1 MRLNVWK
8 YFKKKKKTL
17 FNETHKGV
25 FMAEMK
31 PDKKSLKNILVAED
45 DAYYQIPIYQR
56 PYQWT
61 EENCE
66 KLLDDLLSSYECYKE
81 SDYFCGS
88 LVLIAIGIDSETN
101 ATTYDIVDGQQRL
114 STFILLAK
122 VLATLYNKDL
132 NTTSRGLLEKSL
144 GDTDGEKRKRLI
156 FDTIGLNAEKDFQNA
171 LDFFDDLDASKG
183 KNSKSNDPSKGK
195 NSYLKNAICLK
206 NYLEKKEIVDINDFI
221 RWLYF
226 KVIFIKTTCSNISM
240 ALRIFSVLN
249 ARGLPLHA
257 IDVFKVE
264 LLKKLA
270 KEKDQEDF
278 VYRWNALRQKCS
290 ENESKFPKRKENK
303 REKNAAEILF
313 SWYLTYLH
321 PVTSGKN
328 MEERLADQ
336 FERLNKTPLE
346 YLKGVEDFYNAYCE
360 VLEMQDRHAHL
371 LSYLAS
377 DFWHIIL
384 CTSILHNYSQSE
396 IETLKELLVKFYY
409 QNWVAEQKEPKK
421 QTNCNIINALKEK
434 KNIDDIISIV
444 KQYLDK
450 NKITQNFR
458 EKLKDDH
465 LYEKHKKSSKNSWL
479 KSILILVEYF
489 MSDDPKPKR
498 IQMDKNLHVEHI
510 LPQKSDPS
518 SQWAKDFSEEER
530 ERYTHSLAN
539 LTLLGGKKNTNA
551 SNLDFQDKKKIYMGE
566 EIRLNKKKP
575 FRVMTCY
582 KMTIDIAH
590 HYTEWTPKSLE
601 KREKE
606 LIEIIESV
614 LTL

>member
-1 MRLNVWK
+1 
-8 YFKKKKKTL
+8 
-17 FNETHKGV
+17 
-25 FMAEMK
+25 MAEMK
-31 PDKKSLKNILVAED
+31 PDKKSLKKILVVGND
-45 DAYYQIPIYQR
+45 TYYQIPIYQR
-56 PYQWT
+56 PYQWGK
-61 EENCE
+61 EQCKELLNDLFEN
-66 KLLDDLLSSYECYKE
+66 YEDYRE
-81 SDYFCGS
+81 DDYFCGS
-88 LVLIAIGIDSETN
+88 LVFIQPDEGN
-101 ATTYDIVDGQQRL
+101 KTYDIVDDQQRL

-122 VLATLYNKDL
+122 VLTTLYSERLDPMIQEYLQESWSDRHEDGKKKKRERLDFDL
-132 NTTSRGLLEKSL
+132 VGS
-144 GDTDGEKRKRLI
+144 
-156 FDTIGLNAEKDFQNA
+156 NAKKDFQEA

-183 KNSKSNDPSKGK
+183 ENSKSNDPSKGK

-206 NYLEKKEIVDINDFI
+206 NYLEKKEIADINDFI

-264 LLKKLA
+264 LLKKLV
-270 KEKDQEDF
+270 KEKDQEEF
-278 VYRWNALRQKCS
+278 VSRWNALRQKCS
-290 ENESKFPKRKENK
+290 ENKSKFPKRKENK

-321 PVTSGKN
+321 PKTGGKN

-377 DFWHIIL
+377 DFWRIIL
-384 CTSILHNYSQSE
+384 CTSILHNYSDQD
-396 IETLKELLVKFYY
+396 IEALKELLVKFYY

-479 KSILILVEYF
+479 RPILILVEYF

-498 IQMDKNLHVEHI
+498 IQTNDFHIEHI
-510 LPQKSDPS
+510 LPQKPTLS

-539 LTLLGGKKNTNA
+539 LTLLGGKKNTKD
-551 SNLDFQDKKKIYMGE
+551 SNLDFKDKKKIYMGE
-566 EIRLNKKKP
+566 EIRL
-575 FRVMTCY
+575 RVMTCY
-582 KMTIDIAH
+582 DTTKDIAH

-601 KREKE
+601 KREKD
-606 LIEIIESV
+606 LMSIIESV

>member
-1 MRLNVWK
+1 
-8 YFKKKKKTL
+8 
-17 FNETHKGV
+17 
-25 FMAEMK
+25 MAEIK
-31 PDKKSLKNILVAED
+31 LDKKSLREILVVGNGT
-45 DAYYQIPIYQR
+45 YYQIPIYQR
-56 PYQWT
+56 PYQWGKEQC
-61 EENCE
+61 EE
-66 KLLDDLLSSYECYKE
+66 LLNDLFENYDHGE
-81 SDYFCGS
+81 DNYFCGS
-88 LVLIAIGIDSETN
+88 LVFIQSDKDNKT
-101 ATTYDIVDGQQRL
+101 DIVDGQQRL

-122 VLATLYNKDL
+122 VLATLY
-132 NTTSRGLLEKSL
+132 SERL
-144 GDTDGEKRKRLI
+144 GSIIQEYLQESWSDRHEDEDGEKKKRKRLD
-156 FDTIGLNAEKDFQNA
+156 FDLVGSSAKKDFQDA

-183 KNSKSNDPSKGK
+183 EDSKSNAPSKGK
-195 NSYLKNAICLK
+195 NRYLKNAICLK
-206 NYLEKKEIVDINDFI
+206 NYLEKKEIENINDFI
-221 RWLYF
+221 KWLYF

-270 KEKDQEDF
+270 KEKDQEEF
-278 VYRWNALRQKCS
+278 VSRWNALRQKCS

-313 SWYLTYLH
+313 SWYLTYLN

-346 YLKGVEDFYNAYCE
+346 YLKIVEDFYNAYCE

-377 DFWHIIL
+377 DFWRIIL

-396 IETLKELLVKFYY
+396 KEALKELLIKFYY

-421 QTNCNIINALKEK
+421 QTSCNIINALKEK

-444 KQYLDK
+444 KQYLDE

-465 LYEKHKKSSKNSWL
+465 LYERHKKASKNSWL
-479 KSILILVEYF
+479 RPILILVEYF
-489 MSDDPKPKR
+489 MSDDPRPKR
-498 IQMDKNLHVEHI
+498 IEKDNFHVEHI
-510 LPQKSDPS
+510 LPQNPNLS

-530 ERYTHSLAN
+530 ELYTHSLAN
-539 LTLLGGKKNTNA
+539 LTLLGGEKNKEA
-551 SNLDFQDKKKIYMGE
+551 SNLDFKDKKKIYMGE
-566 EIRLNKKKP
+566 ENRLDKKKTS
-575 FRVMTCY
+575 RAMTCY

-606 LIEIIESV
+606 LIKIIESV

>member
-1 MRLNVWK
+1 MA
-8 YFKKKKKTL
+8 
-17 FNETHKGV
+17 NESIKGE
-25 FMAEMK
+25 ACQ
-31 PDKKSLKNILVAED
+31 LKGILATEFD
-45 DAYYQIPIYQR
+45 SYYRIPIYQR

-61 EENCE
+61 KENCK
-66 KLLDDLLSSYECYKE
+66 KLLDDLLSSYEYYKE

-88 LVLIAIGIDSETN
+88 LVLIVIDTDSETN
-101 ATTYDIVDGQQRL
+101 AETYDIVDGQQRL

-122 VLATLYNKDL
+122 VLATLYNNEVLNNKTSKDF
-132 NTTSRGLLEKSL
+132 LEKSL
-144 GDTDGEKRKRLI
+144 GDTDGEKRKRLT
-156 FDTIGLNAEKDFQNA
+156 FNTIWLNAKDDFQDA
-171 LDFFDDLDASKG
+171 LDFFDNLDASKG
-183 KNSKSNDPSKGK
+183 KDSKSNDPSKGK

-206 NYLEKKEIVDINDFI
+206 DYLEKKEIENINDFI
-221 RWLYF
+221 KWLYH
-226 KVIFIKTTCSNISM
+226 KVTFIKTTCPNISM

-257 IDVFKVE
+257 LDVFKAE

-270 KEKDQEDF
+270 KEKDQEEF
-278 VYRWNALRQKCS
+278 VSRWNALRQKCS
-290 ENESKFPKRKENK
+290 QNESKFPKRKENK

-313 SWYLTYLH
+313 SWYLTYLN

-336 FERLNKTPLE
+336 FERLDKSPSE

-360 VLEMQDRHAHL
+360 MLEMTDRHAHL

-377 DFWHIIL
+377 DFWRVIL
-384 CTSILHNYSQSE
+384 CTSILHHYSDQD
-396 IETLKELLVKFYY
+396 IEALKELLVKFYY
-409 QNWVAEQKEPKK
+409 QNWVAEQTEPKK
-421 QTNCNIINALKEK
+421 QTNCNIIKALKEK
-434 KNIDDIISIV
+434 QSVENIASIV
-444 KQYLDK
+444 KKYLDD

-465 LYEKHKKSSKNSWL
+465 LYEKHKKASKNSWL
-479 KSILILVEYF
+479 RPILILVEYSI
-489 MSDDPKPKR
+489 SDDPRPKR
-498 IQMDKNLHVEHI
+498 IEKGDFHVEHI
-510 LPQKSDPS
+510 LPQKPTLS

-530 ERYTHSLAN
+530 ECYTHSLAN
-539 LTLLGGKKNTNA
+539 LTLLGGKKNSQA
-551 SNLDFQDKKKIYMGE
+551 SNLDFKEKKKIYMGE

-575 FRVMTCY
+575 FKVMTCY

-601 KREKE
+601 KRKEE

-614 LTL
+614 LEL

>member
-1 MRLNVWK
+1 M
-8 YFKKKKKTL
+8 T
-17 FNETHKGV
+17 NESIKGE
-25 FMAEMK
+25 AYQ
-31 PDKKSLKNILVAED
+31 LKDILATEFE
-45 DAYYQIPIYQR
+45 AYYQIPDYQR

-61 EENCE
+61 EKNCE

-88 LVLIAIGIDSETN
+88 LVLIAIGTDSATN
-101 ATTYDIVDGQQRL
+101 AKTYDVVDGQQRL

-122 VLATLYNKDL
+122 VLATLYNNEVL
-132 NTTSRGLLEKSL
+132 NDKTSRDFLEKSL
-144 GDTDGEKRKRLI
+144 GDTDGEKRKRLT
-156 FDTIGLNAEKDFQNA
+156 FNTIGLNAKDDFQGA

-206 NYLEKKEIVDINDFI
+206 DYLRKKEVENINAFI
-221 RWLYF
+221 KWLYF
-226 KVIFIKTTCSNISM
+226 KVVFIKTTCPNISM

-270 KEKDQEDF
+270 NKKDQEEF
-278 VYRWNALRQKCS
+278 VSRWNALRQKCS

-313 SWYLTYLH
+313 SWYLTYLN
-321 PVTSGKN
+321 PVTGAKS

-336 FERLNKTPLE
+336 FERLNKPPLE
-346 YLKGVEDFYNAYCE
+346 YLKGIEDFYNAYVE
-360 VLEMQDRHAHL
+360 VLEMQDRHALL

-377 DFWHIIL
+377 DFWRIIL
-384 CTSILHNYSQSE
+384 CTSILHHYSDQD
-396 IETLKELLVKFYY
+396 IKALKELLVKFYY
-409 QNWVAEQKEPKK
+409 QNWVAEQTEPKK
-421 QTNCNIINALKEK
+421 QTNCNIIKAIKEK
-434 KNIDDIISIV
+434 QSVENIASIV
-444 KQYLDK
+444 KQYLDE

-479 KSILILVEYF
+479 RPILILVEYF

-498 IQMDKNLHVEHI
+498 IQTNDFHVEHI
-510 LPQKSDPS
+510 LPQNPDPS
-518 SQWAKDFSEEER
+518 SQWVKDFSEEER
-530 ERYTHSLAN
+530 KLFTHSLAN
-539 LTLLGGKKNTNA
+539 LTLLGGKKNSQA
-551 SNLDFQDKKKIYMGE
+551 SNLDFKDKKKIYMGE
-566 EIRLNKKKP
+566 EIRLSKKKT
-575 FRVMTCY
+575 FRAMTCY

-590 HYTEWTPKSLE
+590 HYTEWTPQSLE

-606 LIEIIESV
+606 LIEIIESA
-614 LTL
+614 LEL

>member
-1 MRLNVWK
+1 MV
-8 YFKKKKKTL
+8 
-17 FNETHKGV
+17 NEGIEGK
-25 FMAEMK
+25 ACQ
-31 PDKKSLKNILVAED
+31 LKDVLATKLGS
-45 DAYYQIPIYQR
+45 YYQIPDYQR

-66 KLLDDLLSSYECYKE
+66 KLLDDLFFSYECYTE

-88 LVLIAIGIDSETN
+88 LVLIATDKDRMTN
-101 ATTYDIVDGQQRL
+101 AETYDIVDGQQRL

-122 VLATLYNKDL
+122 VLATLYSERLDPIIQEYL
-132 NTTSRGLLEKSL
+132 QESWSDRHE
-144 GDTDGEKRKRLI
+144 DGEKKKRKRLD
-156 FDTIGLNAEKDFQNA
+156 FNLVGSSAKKDFQDA

-183 KNSKSNDPSKGK
+183 ENSKSNDPSKGK

-206 NYLEKKEIVDINDFI
+206 NYLKKKEIEDINDFI
-221 RWLYF
+221 QWLYL
-226 KVIFIKTTCSNISM
+226 KVNFITITCPGTDM
-240 ALRIFSVLN
+240 ALRIFNVLN

-257 IDVFKVE
+257 IDIFKAE

-270 KEKDQEDF
+270 KEKDQEEF
-278 VYRWNALRQKCS
+278 VFRWNALRQKCS

-313 SWYLTYLH
+313 SWYLTYLN

-336 FERLNKTPLE
+336 FERLNKPPLE
-346 YLKGVEDFYNAYCE
+346 YLKGIENFYNAYVE

-377 DFWHIIL
+377 DFWRVIL
-384 CTSILHNYSQSE
+384 CTSILHHYSDQD

-421 QTNCNIINALKEK
+421 QTNCNIIKALKEK
-434 KNIDDIISIV
+434 QSVENIASIV
-444 KQYLDK
+444 KEYLDDDN

-465 LYEKHKKSSKNSWL
+465 LYEKHKKASKNSWL
-479 KSILILVEYF
+479 RPILILVEYF
-489 MSDDPKPKR
+489 KGDNPKPKR
-498 IQMDKNLHVEHI
+498 IQKDDFHVEHI
-510 LPQKSDPS
+510 LPQNPGPS
-518 SQWAKDFSEEER
+518 NQWVKDFSEEER
-530 ERYTHSLAN
+530 KLYTHSLAN
-539 LTLLGGKKNTNA
+539 LTLLEGTKNTKA
-551 SNLDFQDKKKIYMGE
+551 SNLDFKDKKKIYKGE
-566 EIRLNKKKP
+566 EISLSKKKT
-575 FRVMTCY
+575 FKVMTCY
-582 KMTIDIAH
+582 NMTIDIAH

-601 KREKE
+601 KRKE
-606 LIEIIESV
+606 DLIKIIESV

>member
-1 MRLNVWK
+1 MA
-8 YFKKKKKTL
+8 
-17 FNETHKGV
+17 NESIEGK
-25 FMAEMK
+25 AYQ
-31 PDKKSLKNILVAED
+31 LKDVLATELD
-45 DAYYQIPIYQR
+45 SYYQIPDYQR

-61 EENCE
+61 EKNCE
-66 KLLDDLLSSYECYKE
+66 KLLDDLFFSYEYYKD

-88 LVLIAIGIDSETN
+88 LVLIATDTDS
-101 ATTYDIVDGQQRL
+101 ATKAETYDIVDGQQRL

-122 VLATLYNKDL
+122 VLATLYDKDL
-132 NTTSRGLLEKSL
+132 NKTSRDFLEKSL
-144 GDTDGEKRKRLI
+144 GDTDEEKRERLD
-156 FDTIGLNAEKDFQNA
+156 FNTIGSNAKKDFQNA
-171 LDFFDDLDASKG
+171 LKFFDDLDASKG
-183 KNSKSNDPSKGK
+183 ENSKSNDPSKGK
-195 NSYLKNAICLK
+195 NRYLKNAICLK
-206 NYLEKKEIVDINDFI
+206 NYLEKKEIADINDFI

-226 KVIFIKTTCSNISM
+226 KVIFIKTTCPNISM

-270 KEKDQEDF
+270 KEKDQEEF
-278 VYRWNALRQKCS
+278 VSRWNALRQKCLD
-290 ENESKFPKRKENK
+290 NESKFPERKENK
-303 REKNAAEILF
+303 REKNAAETLF
-313 SWYLTYLH
+313 SWYLDYLN
-321 PVTSGKN
+321 PVTGRKN

-336 FERLNKTPLE
+336 FEKLDKTPLE
-346 YLKGVEDFYNAYCE
+346 YLKSVEDFYNAYCE

-409 QNWVAEQKEPKK
+409 QNWVAGKTQSQIG
-421 QTNCNIINALKEK
+421 QTCYNIIKALKEK
-434 KNIDDIISIV
+434 KSIKEDINSII
-444 KQYLDK
+444 KEYLDE

-465 LYEKHKKSSKNSWL
+465 LYEKHKKSSKSSWL
-479 KSILILVEYF
+479 KPILILVEYF
-489 MSDDPKPKR
+489 MSDDDCPKR

-510 LPQKSDPS
+510 LPKKPTLS

-530 ERYTHSLAN
+530 ELYTHSLAN
-539 LTLLGGKKNTNA
+539 LTLLGGEKNTTA
-551 SNLDFQDKKKIYMGE
+551 SNRDFKDKKKIYMGE
-566 EIRLNKKKP
+566 EIRLNKKKT
-575 FRVMTCY
+575 FKMMTCY
-582 KMTIDIAH
+582 NITKDIAYR
-590 HYTEWTPKSLE
+590 YTEWTPKSLE

-606 LIEIIESV
+606 LIKIIESV

>member
-1 MRLNVWK
+1 MA
-8 YFKKKKKTL
+8 
-17 FNETHKGV
+17 NESIEGK
-25 FMAEMK
+25 AYQ
-31 PDKKSLKNILVAED
+31 LKDILATELS
-45 DAYYQIPIYQR
+45 AYYQIPIYQR

-61 EENCE
+61 KENCE

-88 LVLIAIGIDSETN
+88 LVLIAISKDSETN
-101 ATTYDIVDGQQRL
+101 ATTYDVVDGQQRL

-122 VLATLYNKDL
+122 VLATLYDKDKDL
-132 NTTSRGLLEKSL
+132 NKTSRDFLEKSL
-144 GDTDGEKRKRLI
+144 GDTDEEKRKRLI
-156 FDTIGLNAEKDFQNA
+156 FNTIGLNAKDDFQDA
-171 LDFFDDLDASKG
+171 LKFFDDLDASKG
-183 KNSKSNDPSKGK
+183 EGSKSNAPSKGK

-206 NYLEKKEIVDINDFI
+206 GYLEKKEIEDINDFI
-221 RWLYF
+221 KWLYF

-240 ALRIFSVLN
+240 ALRTFSVLN

-270 KEKDQEDF
+270 KEKDQEEF
-278 VYRWNALRQKCS
+278 VSRWNALRQKCS

-313 SWYLTYLH
+313 SWYLIYLH
-321 PVTSGKN
+321 PVTRGKN

-336 FERLNKTPLE
+336 FEMLNKTPLE
-346 YLKGVEDFYNAYCE
+346 YLKSIEDFYSTYCE

-377 DFWHIIL
+377 DFWRIIL
-384 CTSILHNYSQSE
+384 CTSVLHNYSQSE
-396 IETLKELLVKFYY
+396 IEALKELLVKFYY

-421 QTNCNIINALKEK
+421 QTNCNIIKALKEK

-444 KQYLDK
+444 KQYLDE

-479 KSILILVEYF
+479 RPILILVEYF
-489 MSDDPKPKR
+489 ISDDPRPKR
-498 IQMDKNLHVEHI
+498 IETNDFHVEHI
-510 LPQKSDPS
+510 LPQKPTLS

-530 ERYTHSLAN
+530 ELYTHSLAN
-539 LTLLGGKKNTNA
+539 LTLLGGNKNSQA
-551 SNLDFQDKKKIYMGE
+551 SNLDFKEKKKIYMGE
-566 EIRLNKKKP
+566 EISLSKKRP
-575 FRVMTCY
+575 FKVMTCY
-582 KMTIDIAH
+582 DTTKYIAH

-601 KREKE
+601 KREKD
-606 LIEIIESV
+606 LMSIIESV